1 MDSSRRTWKP
11 QWKIDKEK
19 QEQKEIEAAA
29 ELAKGLV
36 RTETNFPSLVKVAPV
51 PITSKWIGKTSFKD
65 LATEWNELEDTRKNE
80 EKQNNTFSEN
90 NSSQQHFNFA
100 LPKFNALQRYEEEDE
115 EEQEEFIKNK
125 PSDTEWKLVDRTKI
139 KKIKS
144 LEELAKRPPSPEEDG
159 TVWKEAELHETCW
172 EERT

>member
-1 MDSSRRTWKP
+1 MDSSRRSWKP

-19 QEQKEIEAAA
+19 QEQKEAEAAA

-36 RTETNFPSLVKVAPV
+36 RTESNFPSLVKVAPT
-51 PITSKWIGKTSFKD
+51 PITSKWVGKTSFKE
-65 LATEWNELEDTRKNE
+65 LASEWNELEDSKKNE
-80 EKQNNTFSEN
+80 EKQNNAFSEI
-90 NSSQQHFNFA
+90 NSNQQHYNFA
-100 LPKFNALQRYEEEDE
+100 LPKFNTHHRYEEDDDE
-115 EEQEEFIKNK
+115 EEEIIKNK
-125 PSDTEWKLVDRTKI
+125 ASDTEWKLVDRTKV
-139 KKIKS
+139 KKVKT